1 MTPDIHPLR
10 RGLAP
15 RPLQRTRAGAGRG
28 CLIAVAAAVL
38 LVLVVGG
45 GACGAYNRLVTAR
58 EGAEQKW
65 AQVENQYRRRNE
77 LIPQLVST
85 VQGAADFERTT
96 LQEVID
102 ARASVGRVQLPAL
115 PEDPAKL
122 QAYLAAQ
129 QQLSGA
135 LGRLFAV
142 AEQYPT
148 LKASEAFLTLQ
159 SQIEGTENRIAVAR
173 EDYTAAVRDYNV
185 SVRRFPTNIM
195 ARMSGHEPLPQF
207 TIEPGVEAVPEVEFD
222 FERKQ

>member
-1 MTPDIHPLR
+1 MTTQIPQPR
-10 RGLAP
+10 RGLASRP
-15 RPLQRTRAGAGRG
+15 RHPSRAGAGRG

-38 LVLVVGG
+38 FVLVIGG
-45 GACGAYNRLVTAR
+45 GACGAYNRLVTTRA
-58 EGAEQKW
+58 GVEQKW
-65 AQVENQYRRRNE
+65 AHVENTYQRRSE

-102 ARASVGRVQLPAL
+102 ARASVGRIQLPAL

-195 ARMSGHEPLPQF
+195 ASMTGHEPLPQF
-207 TIEPGVEAVPEVEFD
+207 TIEPGVEAVPKVEFG